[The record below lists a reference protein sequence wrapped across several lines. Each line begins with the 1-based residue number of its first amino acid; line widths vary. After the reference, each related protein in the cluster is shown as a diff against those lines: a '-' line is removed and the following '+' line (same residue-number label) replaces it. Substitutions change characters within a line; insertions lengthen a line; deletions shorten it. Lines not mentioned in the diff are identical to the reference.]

1 MCVLAWKRGIDWRC
15 PAHAVRLAPREHGR
29 QVKSLMAAGRGP
41 AKGWELVIPIRKL
54 KLIDQ
59 VREVLRVKQYAIE
72 HPTSSIQHPTTNLKA
87 KAAFPAPCPSR
98 RLSDSE

>member
-1 MCVLAWKRGIDWRC
+1 
-15 PAHAVRLAPREHGR
+15 
-29 QVKSLMAAGRGP
+29 MATGRGP
-41 AKGWELVIPIRKL
+41 ARGWELVIPNRKL

-87 KAAFPAPCPSR
+87 KAAFPAPSPSR
-98 RLSDSE
+98 RVSDSERRLSMPG